1 MVEQRRTLLEEV
13 GVSRPEIPE
22 SYGIPRGKE
31 GMLPWSHVRE
41 RMSLARNYWLATVR
55 PDGRPHSVPVWGVWV
70 EDRLHFGGGR
80 STRKARNLAANPNVV
95 AHSESGEDVMILEGV
110 VEEVT
115 DPASQ
120 ERIDDAYE
128 AKYGVRHGTPV
139 WVLKPRVIHA
149 WSRFPVDATRWVF
162 RRKPSVEEHDGE

>member
-1 MVEQRRTLLEEV
+1 MEQRRTLLEEV
-13 GVSRPEIPE
+13 RVSRPEIPE

-41 RMSLARNYWLATVR
+41 RMSVARNYWLATVR

-95 AHSESGEDVMILEGV
+95 AHSESGGDVVILEGV
-110 VEEVT
+110 VEEVI
-115 DPASQ
+115 DPALQ

-149 WSRFPVDATRWVF
+149 WSCFPADATRWVF
-162 RRKPSVEEHDGE
+162 RRKSSGEEHDGE

>member
-1 MVEQRRTLLEEV
+1 MEQQREFAEEV

-22 SYGIPRGKE
+22 SYGVPRGKE
-31 GMLPWSHVRE
+31 GMLPWSHVSE
-41 RMSLARNYWLATVR
+41 RMSVARNYWLATVR

-80 STRKARNLAANPNVV
+80 STRKARNLAANPKVV
-95 AHSESGEDVMILEGV
+95 AHSESGEDVVILEGV
-110 VEEVT
+110 AEEVS
-115 DPASQ
+115 DPALL

-128 AKYGVRHGTPV
+128 TKYGIRHGTPV

-149 WSRFPVDATRWVF
+149 WSRYPEDATRWVF
-162 RRKPSVEEHDGE
+162 RRMSSGTGHYGE